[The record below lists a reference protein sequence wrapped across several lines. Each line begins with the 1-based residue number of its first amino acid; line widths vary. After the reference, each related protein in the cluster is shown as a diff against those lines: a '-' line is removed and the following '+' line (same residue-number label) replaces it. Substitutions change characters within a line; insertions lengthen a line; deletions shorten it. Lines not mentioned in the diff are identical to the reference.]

1 VSAQHDDLVSVE
13 VPLPGGPMRLLQ
25 PAEVAELPDDGEVR
39 WAPLAPY
46 WAVLWRSGVAL
57 ARELATRK
65 LEGLRVAEL
74 GCGLGLPSLVAARGG
89 ASVLACDAE
98 DEALRLLERNAR
110 ANGLSLQALQL
121 DWAQPHELLDR
132 APFDLVIAAD
142 VLYEDEAPSRLAALL
157 PRLTDRVLLADPGR
171 PGAGVLL
178 EQVELDR
185 VGPPRI
191 DGVVRTYEL
200 AARR

>member
-1 VSAQHDDLVSVE
+1 
-13 VPLPGGPMRLLQ
+13 
-25 PAEVAELPDDGEVR
+25 
-39 WAPLAPY
+39 
-46 WAVLWRSGVAL
+46 
-57 ARELATRK
+57 
-65 LEGLRVAEL
+65 
-74 GCGLGLPSLVAARGG
+74 
-89 ASVLACDAE
+89 
-98 DEALRLLERNAR
+98 LRLLERNAR